1 MEVLCIGTAVMDIT
15 GYPIDQKK
23 EWQEKQRIA
32 DISILPGGDAL
43 NQSIVLA
50 AFGIQSAAA
59 VCIGTDMN
67 GMVLKDI
74 LKERGVDIRWIK
86 EKPEYATGTAIILLN
101 ESGDRRIFSVRG
113 AQSTMTKHDV
123 PWELPKECRAVSL
136 ASLFSMSGFEK
147 DGMHEYLQMAKREGK
162 LVFADLAADKYKQGL
177 SGIAA
182 FLPYIDYFMPSLY
195 DVMEMA
201 GADNVRDT
209 AHFFKNHGVKNV
221 IIKCGEKG
229 CYCLSDE
236 FEGQVP
242 AAAVEPVNTTGAGD
256 CMVAVFISR
265 ILKGDGIRE
274 ACAYACMAASYST
287 LFNGACPEAV
297 TEENVEQ
304 FIKGEMRM

>member
-274 ACAYACMAASYST
+274 ACAYACMAASCST